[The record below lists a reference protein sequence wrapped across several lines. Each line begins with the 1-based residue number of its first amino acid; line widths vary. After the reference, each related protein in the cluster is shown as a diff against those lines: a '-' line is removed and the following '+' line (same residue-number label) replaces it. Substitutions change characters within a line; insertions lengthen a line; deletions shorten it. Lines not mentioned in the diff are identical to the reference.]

1 MTDIASRLVGRFG
14 TRPVVAAAIAA
25 VVALGVIGY
34 VVYGALQEDT
44 YQVTAQFRETP
55 GLYPDNNVA
64 VLGVPEGKIV
74 SVTPHADYVDVVM
87 SLPVSVK
94 LPASAEAVLMAPNP
108 VSDRFVQLTPPY
120 TGGPTL
126 RHGATIPLNR
136 TAAPLELDQ
145 IFQQVD
151 NLSKLLGPSGANQN
165 GQLSQ
170 VLHAFADLANGNGQK
185 VHDALGTLA
194 AALPAL
200 TEHPDDLKN
209 LVDGLDQLTRTLAQH
224 NSTLDAFY
232 GDIAQATTMLAD
244 ERQTIASAV
253 SNLQQGLAEVAAF
266 IKANRAAIGGS
277 VQNLTTVVSAVMSEQ
292 QSLIQTFDVAPLGFQ
307 NVNRAIDPNTP
318 CPTVD
323 GTGGGN
329 DCAAL
334 WGRIDFTHDEM
345 AIVQQYCGP
354 SVLNPL
360 LNILASNAKLSPAR
374 AVDTA
379 CAAEFSALQ
388 NRTPSPGA
396 PNSPDLDL
404 SKYLGAR

>member
-1 MTDIASRLVGRFG
+1 
-14 TRPVVAAAIAA
+14 
-25 VVALGVIGY
+25 
-34 VVYGALQEDT
+34 
-44 YQVTAQFRETP
+44 
-55 GLYPDNNVA
+55 
-64 VLGVPEGKIV
+64 
-74 SVTPHADYVDVVM
+74 
-87 SLPVSVK
+87 
-94 LPASAEAVLMAPNP
+94 
-108 VSDRFVQLTPPY
+108 

-318 CPTVD
+318 CPTAD

-360 LNILASNAKLSPAR
+360 LDILASNAKLSPAR